1 MLDLT
6 VLANVGDI
14 VGAVASVATLVIMI
28 TVR

>member
-6 VLANVGDI
+6 VLAAIGDI

-28 TVR
+28 TVK